1 MIYFPVFYRVY
12 EMLLFFGRGITI
24 FLCFGHTQNCS
35 NNFYLDSSSS
45 VMCFFFSYD
54 AESIDG
60 VVKSIELAEHEIS
73 STEENLRSAEDV
85 CFYRWLLY

>member
-1 MIYFPVFYRVY
+1 MRCFFFLAGVSQYFYVLDIRKIVP
-12 EMLLFFGRGITI
+12 TI
-24 FLCFGHTQNCS
+24 FIWTVVLVLC
-35 NNFYLDSSSS
+35 
-45 VMCFFFSYD
+45 VFFFSYD

>member
-1 MIYFPVFYRVY
+1 
-12 EMLLFFGRGITI
+12 
-24 FLCFGHTQNCS
+24 
-35 NNFYLDSSSS
+35 
-45 VMCFFFSYD
+45 MCFFFSYD

-60 VVKSIELAEHEIS
+60 VVKSIELADNEIS